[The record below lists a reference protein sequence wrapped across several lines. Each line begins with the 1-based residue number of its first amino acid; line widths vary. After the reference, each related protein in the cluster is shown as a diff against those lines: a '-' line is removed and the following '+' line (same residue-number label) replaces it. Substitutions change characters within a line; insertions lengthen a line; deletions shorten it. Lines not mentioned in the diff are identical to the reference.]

1 MICNSLPVATDGDRT
16 KRTNMSTNHALAP
29 ALYTATGKPTRGT
42 LLPLSK
48 EIAATGYTPAIAIIG
63 EFANWDM
70 AQLGNEF
77 VTPATHRVV
86 LARVPQPD
94 GKAARASL
102 VLTKDEVE
110 KALSPATAVEASVA
124 PSAVAPAAPLG
135 DNSAAILAGVI
146 AGTVLANPDG
156 DGRNYWCAKTGAL
169 LAYDVTRNLYVGN
182 SKDAWGGDP
191 TMVGSTKKMVL
202 TKDGENFA

>member
-1 MICNSLPVATDGDRT
+1 
-16 KRTNMSTNHALAP
+16 MSNTNHALTP

-42 LLPLSK
+42 LLPLSG
-48 EIAATGYTPAIAIIG
+48 EIAATGYTPSIAIIG

-70 AQLGNEF
+70 AQLGGEF

-102 VLTKDEVE
+102 VLTKSEVE
-110 KALSPATAVEASVA
+110 NALNPI
-124 PSAVAPAAPLG
+124 AVAPLSAPAPTLAPTPAQSPSI
-135 DNSAAILAGVI
+135 DNSAAILAGVQS
-146 AGTVLANPDG
+146 GTVRAEPDCNEK
-156 DGRNYWCAKTGAL
+156 NYWCVKTGVL

-191 TMVGSTKKMVL
+191 TMVGITKKMVL